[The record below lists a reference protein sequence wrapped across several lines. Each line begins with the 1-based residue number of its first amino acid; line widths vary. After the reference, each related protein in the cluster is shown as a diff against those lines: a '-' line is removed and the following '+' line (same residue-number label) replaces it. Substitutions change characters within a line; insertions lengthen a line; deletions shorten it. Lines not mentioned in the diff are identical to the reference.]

1 MKKLFKIV
9 LVSII
14 PLVLFSCYY
23 DEFPEEIVQDDVVI
37 DPDTVVSFAD
47 DIAPIFATYNCT
59 QCHDAS
65 GQAPDLTPGSAYAS
79 LFAGYVNP
87 GNSSSSTLYIQLN
100 DLGHQNVDANSI
112 ALIAKWIDDGAEN
125 N

>member
-1 MKKLFKIV
+1 M
-9 LVSII
+9 SII

-23 DEFPEEIVQDDVVI
+23 DEFPEPVEQDDVVI
-37 DPDTVVSFAD
+37 PPDVVVSFAD
-47 DIAPIFATYNCT
+47 DIAPIFVTYNCT

-65 GQAPDLTPGSAYAS
+65 GQAPDLSPGNAYAS
-79 LFAGYVNP
+79 LLAGYVNP
-87 GNSSSSTLYIQLN
+87 GNSGSSTLYIQLADN
-100 DLGHQNVDANSI
+100 GHRNVDANSI